1 MALGMREDLRAFNE
15 ENGTDIAMRI
25 GINSGSVIAGVI
37 GHTKFSYDLWG
48 NTVNA
53 ASRMESTCEVG
64 QIQVSASTFA
74 LIKNLF
80 TTRERGFV
88 ECKGLGPVK
97 TFFVDRTLTT

>member
-1 MALGMREDLRAFNE
+1 
-15 ENGTDIAMRI
+15 MRI

-64 QIQVSASTFA
+64 QIQVSASTYE
-74 LIKNLF
+74 LIKDLF
-80 TTRERGFV
+80 STRERGFV
-88 ECKGLGPVK
+88 ECKGLGQVR
-97 TFFVDRTLTT
+97 THFVIARAGE